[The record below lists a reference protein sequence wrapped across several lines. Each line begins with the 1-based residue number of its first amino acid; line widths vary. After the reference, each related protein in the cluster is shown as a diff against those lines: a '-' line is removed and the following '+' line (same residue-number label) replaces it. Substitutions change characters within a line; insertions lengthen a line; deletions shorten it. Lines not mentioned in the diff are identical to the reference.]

1 MPNITFIYLTFAVTL
16 FSGLAG
22 ATTIISTFDAC
33 LDGWTSNPQGTLAF
47 VAAGGN
53 SDGYLEETDASLIGN
68 MHVSAPGKFL
78 GDLTGA
84 DSLSVD
90 IRVYAAPVTLRAAFG
105 TLTFLNSAAALSI
118 FWTLAPLLLCGRTTP
133 PL

>member
-22 ATTIISTFDAC
+22 ATTIISTFDTG

-53 SDGYLEETDASLIGN
+53 PDGYLEETDASSNGN
-68 MHVSAPGKFL
+68 MDVSAPQRFRN
-78 GDLTGA
+78 
-84 DSLSVD
+84 V
-90 IRVYAAPVTLRAAFG
+90 PE
-105 TLTFLNSAAALSI
+105 
-118 FWTLAPLLLCGRTTP
+118 LAPLTR
-133 PL
+133 